1 MTGLPIK
8 RIVLYKHGVGY
19 FERQGIFSGDTV
31 TLTFP
36 LTAMDDVLKSLVVI
50 DRSGQVRNIDFA
62 TPEDRAALLAR
73 GSMQLSNERSLLDL
87 LRDLRGRTVRLTLT
101 GKQGETITGQVIGID
116 VEDEQPL
123 RRAIV
128 SLYLAEERVVRPFAL
143 DDLLRVELVDEKAH
157 HDLTFFLRTAQND
170 EHNRTATIHLT
181 PGEHDLLIGYVA
193 PAPAWRV
200 SYRLLCEDGADGA
213 SRCFLQGWGLFDN
226 QLEED
231 LVDVAVTLVAGQ
243 PVSFRYRLYE
253 PQTPER
259 PLLGDTPRPQPKP
272 MARMRKMP
280 AQEYDMMLE
289 AVETM
294 ALATSAPAPA
304 LTIETV
310 TDSVRA
316 VAVGEEQG
324 ALFAYRV
331 TQPVSVGRGQSAM
344 APIVGSQISG
354 ARELVYNQRRLDKH
368 PLAAIRL
375 KNETDLT
382 LEQGPVTVLIN
393 GEYAGEAVLPF
404 TRAGAGFTVFHAVE
418 LGVTVL
424 ETTHETRYLHGIRL
438 HDSDLLIDEYMLL
451 FRQYTII
458 STLHTPSIVIIEHH
472 RTAHTELI
480 DTPPPLSE
488 EGFIARWAVSVPAAD
503 RTVFT
508 VCERRLLSRSQSISS
523 LTGEQLQHFLRDKL
537 LDEATFQQL
546 SGVLS
551 LYRQIDKVRRMI
563 AEHEAE
569 QRRILERQQHLRQTI
584 EPLRSTGEE
593 GALRQRYVATLAQ
606 LEDQFEQI
614 TRSIAEQQTTI
625 EKLTAQIERRLR
637 RLSALKRTA

>member
-8 RIVLYKHGVGY
+8 RMVLYKHGVGY
-19 FERQGIFSGDTV
+19 FERQGTFSGDTL

-73 GSMQLSNERSLLDL
+73 GSIQLSNERSLLDL

-101 GKQGETITGQVIGID
+101 GKQGETIAGQVIGID
-116 VEDEQPL
+116 VEDEKPL

-143 DDLLRVELVDEKAH
+143 DDLLRVELVDDKAH
-157 HDLTFFLRTAQND
+157 HDLTFFMRATQND
-170 EHNRTATIHLT
+170 ERNRTATVHLT
-181 PGEHDLLIGYVA
+181 PGEHNLLIGYVA

-200 SYRLLCEDGADGA
+200 SYRLLCEDGADGT

-231 LVDVAVTLVAGQ
+231 LVDVEVTLVAGQ

-259 PLLGDTPRPQPKP
+259 PVLGDALRPQPKP
-272 MARMRKMP
+272 MARMRTMP
-280 AQEYDMMLE
+280 TQARDMALE
-289 AVETM
+289 AMETM
-294 ALATSAPAPA
+294 ALAAPAPSPA

-310 TDSVRA
+310 TDSVRP
-316 VAVGEEQG
+316 VAVGEDQG

-344 APIVGSQISG
+344 APIVGAQLSG

-393 GEYAGEAVLPF
+393 GEYAGESVLPF
-404 TRAGAGFTVFHAVE
+404 TRAGTGFTVFHAVE
-418 LGVTVL
+418 LGVTVQ
-424 ETTHETRYLHGIRL
+424 ETLHETRHLHGIRL

-458 STLHTPSIVIIEHH
+458 STLHTPSTVIIEHH

-488 EGFIARWAVSVPAAD
+488 EGFIVRWAVSVPAAD
-503 RTVFT
+503 QTVFT

-546 SGVLS
+546 SGVLN

-569 QRRILERQQHLRQTI
+569 QRRILERQQHLSQTI

-606 LEDQFEQI
+606 LEDQLEQI
-614 TRSIAEQQTTI
+614 ARSIAEQQTTI